1 MSTSTIVDTDIL
13 IDAGRGVQTAI
24 EFLQVLE
31 TSGPLAI
38 SVVTQMELLVGCRN
52 KNELRTVDSFLR
64 RFQILPINDVISQRA
79 VDLLREYWLKHG
91 LLIADSLIAATAL
104 SWGHSLASGNKRHF
118 HFIPEL
124 ELLPYLSR

>member
-1 MSTSTIVDTDIL
+1 MSASTIVDTDIL

-24 EFLQVLE
+24 EFLQALE

-52 KNELRTVDSFLR
+52 KNESRTVDSFLR

-79 VDLLREYWLKHG
+79 VDLLREYRLKHG

-104 SWGHSLASGNKRHF
+104 SWGRSLASGNRRHF